1 VPQIA
6 EIARREKLWL
16 HVDAAY
22 AGSATIEPSLRWLW
36 NGVEAA
42 DSIVVNPHKWLFTPI
57 DCSVLYTR
65 KPDVLRQT
73 FSLIP
78 EYLKTSDTAEVNYMD
93 YGLQLGRRFR
103 ALKLWMVM
111 EHYGLDH
118 MRAVIRDHIAYAQR
132 LASELTRRGD
142 IELLAPQSFS
152 VVVFRK
158 IVRDARGAIDETASE
173 QVSSELLERMN
184 ASGRLFVSHTRLR
197 GRFGIRVAI
206 GNGAT
211 QWEHVARVLEFL

>member
-1 VPQIA
+1 
-6 EIARREKLWL
+6 
-16 HVDAAY
+16 
-22 AGSATIEPSLRWLW
+22 
-36 NGVEAA
+36 
-42 DSIVVNPHKWLFTPI
+42 
-57 DCSVLYTR
+57 
-65 KPDVLRQT
+65 
-73 FSLIP
+73 LIP
-78 EYLKTSDTAEVNYMD
+78 EYLKTSDSAEVNYMD

-111 EHYGLDH
+111 EHYGTE
-118 MRAVIRDHIAYAQR
+118 RICAVIRGHVGCAQR
-132 LASELTRRGD
+132 LASELAKRND

-158 IVRDARGAIDETASE
+158 IVRNDGSIDEAASE
-173 QVSSELLERMN
+173 QTTSELLERMN

-197 GRFGIRVAI
+197 NRFGIRVAI